1 MLYLAPLNSFEKQ
14 RDKFKSAPTPPA
26 FCGWSL
32 APNSSDPE
40 EIPSLEIFG
49 YTSASAALN
58 L

>member
-26 FCGWSL
+26 FGGWNL
-32 APNSSDPE
+32 APNGSDPK
-40 EIPSLEIFG
+40 EIPLLENFG